1 MAELKPFEVIMRL
14 SPYAPVNS
22 KNEVCF
28 HVEKVSELVRCK
40 DCKWYEPDLYNNS
53 FGVCCH
59 EEWVIAKCGSGVDAD
74 GFCYRG
80 ERKDEVE

>member
-1 MAELKPFEVIMRL
+1 MAEWIIEIKDGKFPIG
-14 SPYAPVNS
+14 
-22 KNEVCF
+22 KWT
-28 HVEKVSELVRCK
+28 ELVRCK

-80 ERKDEVE
+80 KRREE

>member
-1 MAELKPFEVIMRL
+1 MAEWIVEAETLEELENGF
-14 SPYAPVNS
+14 YAIGA
-22 KNEVCF
+22 
-28 HVEKVSELVRCK
+28 ELVRCK
-40 DCKWYEPDLYNNS
+40 ECKWYEPDLYNNS

-80 ERKDEVE
+80 ERREDGC